1 MIYPLFI
8 FKTEEGTFD
17 GYFPD
22 VEGCFFAGDTLESAV
37 RNAEMAFGQHMD
49 VLTEQGGHVPA
60 PNDPAIYLGDL
71 RLSENGGF
79 LAMVDIDPSKY
90 ETKAVK
96 FNLTMPGNLITAM
109 DRYIEQ
115 RGLKNRSAF
124 LADLARKEI
133 ARG

>member
-8 FKTEEGTFD
+8 FKTIDGFD

-22 VEGCFFAGDTLESAV
+22 IEGCFFAGDTLESTV
-37 RNAEMAFGQHMD
+37 RNAESAFGQYME
-49 VLTEQGGHVPA
+49 VLTEQGAHVPA
-60 PNDPAIYLGDL
+60 PNDPAVYLGDS
-71 RLSENGGF
+71 RLTEDSGF

-124 LADLARKEI
+124 LADLVRKEI
-133 ARG
+133 ARS

>member
-8 FKTEEGTFD
+8 FKTAEGFD

-22 VEGCFFAGDTLESAV
+22 VEGCFFAGDTLEAAV
-37 RNAEMAFGQHMD
+37 RNAESAFGQHME
-49 VLTEQGGHVPA
+49 VLVEQGGHVPA
-60 PNDPAIYLGDL
+60 PNDPAVYLGDP
-71 RLSENGGF
+71 RLAEDSGF
-79 LAMVDIDPSKY
+79 LAMVEIDPTKY

-96 FNLTMPGNLITAM
+96 INLTMPGNLITAM

-124 LADLARKEI
+124 IADLARKEI

>member
-8 FKTEEGTFD
+8 FKNADGFD

-22 VEGCFFAGDTLESAV
+22 IEGCFFAGDTLESAV

-60 PNDPAIYLGDL
+60 PNDPAVYLGDL
-71 RLSENGGF
+71 RLAQDGGF

-133 ARG
+133 VRG